1 LKPFCLEV
9 RGDYACFT
17 RPEMKVE
24 RVSYD
29 LITPSA
35 ARAVFEAILW
45 KPGIRWRIQR
55 IEVLAPVR
63 WISVRRNEVGAV
75 VSTRNVQAAMQA
87 GRGDLGLDVEDE
99 RQQRA
104 GLFLRDVAYRL
115 YADIDMLSDEARANP
130 GKYLAMFSRRAE
142 IGQCVNQPYLGCR
155 EFAARFRPVPLVAD
169 GRGGWRAADGEPPLL
184 EEWSPDLGW
193 MLFDMDFSNPD
204 DPKPKF
210 FRAQVHKGVL
220 DLAAVE
226 VHG

>member
-1 LKPFCLEV
+1 MKPFCLEV

-45 KPGIRWRIQR
+45 KPGIRWRMRR
-55 IEVLAPVR
+55 IEVLSPVR

-75 VSTRNVQAAMQA
+75 ASTRNAQAAMND
-87 GRGDLGLDVEDE
+87 GRGSLALYVEDE

-115 YADIDMLSDEARANP
+115 YADLQMVSDEARANP
-130 GKYLAMFSRRAE
+130 GKYLAMFSRRAQA
-142 IGQCVNQPYLGCR
+142 GQCVNQPYLGCR
-155 EFAARFRPVPLVAD
+155 EFAARFRPVELQD
-169 GRGGWRAADGEPPLL
+169 GDDGWQPAADEPPALDA
-184 EEWSPDLGW
+184 WSSDLGW
-193 MLFDMDFSNPD
+193 MLYDLDYEAQGSPQ
-204 DPKPKF
+204 PAF
-210 FRAQVHKGVL
+210 FRAVVERGVL
-220 DLAAVE
+220 NLNGVE
-226 VHG
+226 VRR